1 MTGQPATAHTAT
13 AQARQR
19 QFQNFAGE
27 KMMKRTTI
35 LGSVAAGL
43 LAAAASTPAWA
54 QAATY
59 PEGTDCSAIQ
69 NSASKTECMNQMDES
84 RQNPV
89 SGNPEP
95 STGNAAPGSRT
106 VAPGSADDASRATP
120 GTNDGSQP
128 AGTAPSGSTNNTP
141 GGNTGTTTP

>member
-1 MTGQPATAHTAT
+1 MKHMTL
-13 AQARQR
+13 
-19 QFQNFAGE
+19 
-27 KMMKRTTI
+27 

-43 LAAAASTPAWA
+43 LAAAAATPAFA
-54 QAATY
+54 QATTY

-95 STGNAAPGSRT
+95 GAGSQNVAPGGADDVNRGAAGGDASQPNGSGAGSTGNT
-106 VAPGSADDASRATP
+106 Y
-120 GTNDGSQP
+120 
-128 AGTAPSGSTNNTP
+128 
-141 GGNTGTTTP
+141 GGNSNNNSSNTSDTDSNTGGTTTP

>member
-1 MTGQPATAHTAT
+1 
-13 AQARQR
+13 
-19 QFQNFAGE
+19 
-27 KMMKRTTI
+27 MKRTTL

-43 LAAAASTPAWA
+43 LAAAASSPAWA

-59 PEGTDCSAIQ
+59 PEGTDCSALQ

-95 STGNAAPGSRT
+95 STGNAAPSSRT
-106 VAPGSADDASRATP
+106 IAPGSADDVDRGAPA
-120 GTNDGSQP
+120 GNNASQP
-128 AGTAPSGSTNNTP
+128 NGTAPGT
-141 GGNTGTTTP
+141 GGQSGTTQ